1 MTVTGSAPGKLLLLG
16 EYAVLDGAP
25 ALVAAVD
32 RRARAVIESHAESD
46 IRVLAPDLDIDAR
59 ASVGPDGALQWDDA
73 AAAARLHLVAGVLGA
88 MPAAHREGYRL
99 TLSTRDFF
107 DTPGTKLGLGSSA
120 ALTVALAGA
129 LRSHLGLPRP
139 SLAELVR
146 LHRTMQGGR
155 GSGVDIAA
163 ALAGGVV
170 VYTGGDTSVPQ
181 ATPVALP
188 PTLHWCCV
196 FTGRS
201 ASTPHML
208 ARFRDWREF
217 RPAAYRARMTQ
228 LAGIAGDGIRAV
240 RGGDAGSLLEA
251 LGAYAD
257 GLDALGRDAGIDI
270 VSAEHREIRNAARRC
285 GVIYKPSGAGGG
297 DIGVG
302 FAGDS
307 SHIEALR
314 RALAPGGYR
323 MIDVAVDAQG
333 LAVDGEGRER
343 HR

>member
-32 RRARAVIESHAESD
+32 RRARAVIEPHAESD
-46 IRVLAPDLDIDAR
+46 IRVRAPDLGIDAR
-59 ASVGPDGALQWDDA
+59 ASLGPDDTVQWDDPA
-73 AAAARLHLVAGVLGA
+73 AADKLRLVQCVLGA
-88 MPAAHREGYRL
+88 MPTAHREGYTL

-139 SLAELVR
+139 ALAELVR
-146 LHRTMQGGR
+146 LHRSMQGGR

-163 ALAGGVV
+163 ALTGGVV
-170 VYTGGDTSVPQ
+170 VYTGGDTDLPH
-181 ATPVALP
+181 AAPVSLP
-188 PTLHWCCV
+188 PALHWCCV

-201 ASTPHML
+201 ASTPRML
-208 ARFRDWREF
+208 TGFRDWRLG

-228 LAGIAGDGIRAV
+228 LTGIAGDGIRAIR
-240 RGGDAGSLLEA
+240 RGDPEA
-251 LGAYAD
+251 LLQALDAYAD

-270 VSAEHREIRNAARRC
+270 VSAEHRAIRNAARRC

-302 FAGDS
+302 CAGDS